1 MKSLLIFKNNFENNE
16 NIKFWINENIK
27 RFNIGKEKSDFKY
40 LASVYIYM
48 YT

>member
-1 MKSLLIFKNNFENNE
+1 MKSLLIFKNNFEN
-16 NIKFWINENIK
+16 NENIK